1 MKHTA
6 FFGDGEHEFALP
18 IEQILELERITG
30 AGFGAIY
37 ARCMA
42 GQFQLRDLTE
52 TIRLGLIGGGLSP
65 KQASGLVD
73 AYAKPTPILELFE
86 LAADILEAR
95 WSGAPESE
103 APNAEAA
110 ATGDL
115 AAAINAAFADV
126 KS

>member
-18 IEQILELERITG
+18 SEQILELERVTG

-42 GQFQLRDLTE
+42 GHFQLRDLTE
-52 TIRLGLIGGGLSP
+52 TIRLGLIGGGMSP
-65 KQASGLVD
+65 KSATELVA
-73 AYAKPTPILELFE
+73 AYTKPTAVIELFE

-95 WSGAPESE
+95 WTGSASSSVDDT
-103 APNAEAA
+103 AK
-110 ATGDL
+110 TGDL
-115 AAAINAAFADV
+115 AASINAAYEDV
-126 KS
+126 QP